1 MRSFVFIAMM
11 GLTAMGSKTKATE
24 DLRALGEYLAGECVT
39 CHQPSNEHNGIPSI
53 IGWDTWAFELVMN
66 EYRNKEREH
75 EIMQTLAA
83 SLSDEEVKALA
94 MYFNSLKA
102 KDD

>member
-1 MRSFVFIAMM
+1 M
-11 GLTAMGSKTKATE
+11 GLAAMGSRAIATE

-66 EYRNKEREH
+66 EYRNKERDNK
-75 EIMQTLAA
+75 IMQTLAGA
-83 SLSDEEVKALA
+83 LSDEEVKALA
-94 MYFNSLKA
+94 IYFSSLKA
-102 KDD
+102 KDE